1 MMGLYVMKDVPF
13 RDVYLHALVRDER
26 GEKMSKSRGNSIDP
40 LEMIEKYGADA
51 FRYTLAAFTAQGRDV
66 RMSEERISG
75 YKFFVNKIWN
85 AARFTLMHLQ
95 DFSPT
100 TAKTPGSDLSLPDR
114 WIRSRL
120 GKAVEETKR
129 HLDAYR
135 FNDAAS
141 TLYQFLWHELCDWY
155 LELVKP
161 ALYGKTD
168 LRYRDAAKQTL
179 SEVMM
184 VALKLLHP
192 FMPYVTEEIWQALVG
207 DGSSIVIASYPEEAE
222 LPEDREAEEE
232 MGLVMD
238 IITRVR
244 NVRGEMGLPP
254 SKPLAVVIPNPSPKA
269 RDVILRMQG
278 QITILAHLAS
288 LIMTDEMTEPKG
300 AATAVIGDNMKM
312 FVLLEGAID
321 PQAEKARLEKELA
334 KIKKDLTLSSMK
346 LANNQFL
353 TKASPQIVAQE
364 REKLAQLTARAALLE
379 TALKKVEEL
388 IAI

>member
-1 MMGLYVMKDVPF
+1 M
-13 RDVYLHALVRDER
+13 
-26 GEKMSKSRGNSIDP
+26 
-40 LEMIEKYGADA
+40 
-51 FRYTLAAFTAQGRDV
+51 
-66 RMSEERISG
+66 
-75 YKFFVNKIWN
+75 
-85 AARFTLMHLQ
+85 
-95 DFSPT
+95 
-100 TAKTPGSDLSLPDR
+100 
-114 WIRSRL
+114 
-120 GKAVEETKR
+120 
-129 HLDAYR
+129 
-135 FNDAAS
+135 
-141 TLYQFLWHELCDWY
+141 
-155 LELVKP
+155 
-161 ALYGKTD
+161 
-168 LRYRDAAKQTL
+168 
-179 SEVMM
+179 
-184 VALKLLHP
+184 
-192 FMPYVTEEIWQALVG
+192 
-207 DGSSIVIASYPEEAE
+207 
-222 LPEDREAEEE
+222 PEDREAEEE